1 MKSEVNAVIE
11 QLEFAVQSAKRLD
24 GMAARLTGSP
34 LGGEERAWLESA
46 ARRLS
51 AGIPG
56 LRASL
61 EQSLALPELKVLRA
75 ERQTRL
81 EQDWLR
87 ALQELFAELQQ
98 RLGANSPLIEALFP
112 HQRFDRLERSS
123 TAQRAYRAE
132 FSVRRSSA
140 YVSRLVLDPEYPF
153 LGALLEPS
161 ERAERALMAFDAATT
176 PSDEE
181 LERLRA
187 SIREQG
193 QALARV
199 QRQARALA
207 EAALVDA
214 PELFAEL
221 GFDSRPRRRSLAP
234 ETPTSNADA

>member
-1 MKSEVNAVIE
+1 M
-11 QLEFAVQSAKRLD
+11 
-24 GMAARLTGSP
+24 
-34 LGGEERAWLESA
+34 
-46 ARRLS
+46 
-51 AGIPG
+51 
-56 LRASL
+56 
-61 EQSLALPELKVLRA
+61 
-75 ERQTRL
+75 
-81 EQDWLR
+81 
-87 ALQELFAELQQ
+87 
-98 RLGANSPLIEALFP
+98 
-112 HQRFDRLERSS
+112 
-123 TAQRAYRAE
+123 
-132 FSVRRSSA
+132 
-140 YVSRLVLDPEYPF
+140 SRLVLDPEYPF

-221 GFDSRPRRRSLAP
+221 GFDSRPRRRSLAS